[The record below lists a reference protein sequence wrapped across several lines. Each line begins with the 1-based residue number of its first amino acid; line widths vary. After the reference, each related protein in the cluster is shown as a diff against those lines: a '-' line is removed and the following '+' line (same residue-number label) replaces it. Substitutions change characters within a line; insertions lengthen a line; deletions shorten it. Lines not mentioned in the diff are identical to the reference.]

1 MSTGPGVRQRALLAA
16 LNAQPSGV
24 VRVVPDGVS
33 QAEAAV
39 WRRAAKRLAETG
51 RARAIYVSVMSKDH
65 RRMPHLAL
73 TGLDSTV
80 QGDAYPL
87 GAPQWVAPPP
97 PSLATFSTRVQAAL
111 LQTSQATAYRLALK
125 MVDSSSIQ
133 RGGVD
138 RNRHR

>member
-51 RARAIYVSVMSKDH
+51 RARAIYVCVMSKDH

-73 TGLDSTV
+73 ARSDSTV

-87 GAPQWVAPPP
+87 GAPQWVEPPP
-97 PSLATFSTRVQAAL
+97 PTLATFSTRVQAAL
-111 LQTSQATAYRLALK
+111 LGTSQATAYRLALE
-125 MVDSSSIQ
+125 MRGPSSNQ
-133 RGGVD
+133 LGGAD
-138 RNRHR
+138 RKRHR